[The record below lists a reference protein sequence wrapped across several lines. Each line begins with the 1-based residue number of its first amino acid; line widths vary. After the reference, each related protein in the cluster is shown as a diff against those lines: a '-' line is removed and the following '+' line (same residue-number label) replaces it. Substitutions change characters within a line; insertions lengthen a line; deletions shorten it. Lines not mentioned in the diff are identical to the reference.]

1 MSSMSGGDDTVYLE
15 KRGGR
20 QDIHCLRQGTVFA
33 GGGVAVL
40 THKMFCEP
48 STISIFFWLLC
59 YSIIVQA
66 RDSPTL
72 QEVPDGQV
80 ITVAL
85 RD

>member
-33 GGGVAVL
+33 VL
-40 THKMFCEP
+40 THKMLCEP

-80 ITVAL
+80 IAVAL